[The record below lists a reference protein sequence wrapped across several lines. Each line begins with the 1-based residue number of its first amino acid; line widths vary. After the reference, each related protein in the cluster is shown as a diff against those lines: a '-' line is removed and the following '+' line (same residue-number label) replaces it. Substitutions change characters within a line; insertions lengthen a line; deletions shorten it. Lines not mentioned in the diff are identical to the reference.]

1 MSSDRFLPG
10 RVPEQ
15 RPGQAGGARARNRRQ
30 RTETICAA
38 ALDLFLEHGLE
49 ATTVDAITR
58 EAGVAKGSFYR
69 YFEDKAQLVE
79 ALFAPLGAAFD
90 DAFREAQDA
99 LEAAKGPGALA
110 AVYQR
115 FAEALA
121 AALFGSPRV
130 ARLYL
135 QERRAP
141 DQGPRRPIRA
151 LARRIEEGALELT
164 GVAHRRKLLKPLPP
178 AVTALA
184 VVGAVEGLL
193 FAALEGTALGAPD
206 AVVEA
211 LVRMMLEG
219 VGRGDEPPAK
229 GRR

>member
-1 MSSDRFLPG
+1 MSSERFRPG
-10 RVPEQ
+10 RIPEH
-15 RPGQAGGARARNRRQ
+15 RPGQAGGTRAINRRQ

-38 ALDLFLEHGLE
+38 ALGLFLEQGLE

-79 ALFAPLGAAFD
+79 ALFEPLTTAFD
-90 DAFREAQDA
+90 QALREAQTE
-99 LEAAKGPGALA
+99 LEAAKKPAELP

-115 FAEALA
+115 LAAALA
-121 AALFGSPRV
+121 AALFSSPRV

-151 LARRIEEGALELT
+151 LARRIEEGAVELT
-164 GVAHRRKLLKPLPP
+164 RVAHRRKLLKPLPP
-178 AVTALA
+178 AVTAVA
-184 VVGAVEGLL
+184 VVGAVEELL
-193 FAALEGTALGAPD
+193 FASLEGAALGAPD
-206 AVVEA
+206 EIVDA
-211 LVRMMLEG
+211 LVRMILDG
-219 VGRGDEPPAK
+219 LRA
-229 GRR
+229 